1 MTVQQLIERLQQC
14 DPLARVM
21 LADERT
27 IFNAM
32 PLDVCVLNERPDPMV
47 VIADHRILER
57 HAACN

>member
-14 DPLARVM
+14 NPLARVM

-32 PLDVCVLNERPDPMV
+32 PIDVCELNDRPDPMV
-47 VIADHRILER
+47 VIADHRLLEGC
-57 HAACN
+57 AACD